1 MNTEEN
7 GRKPYMLE
15 RKVRDFITKESLLPD
30 RCRVVVG
37 VSGGADS
44 VALLRILLS
53 LGYDCHAVHCNFR
66 LRGDESERDRRFTEE
81 LCRQLGTELTVCG
94 YDTSGYASQNG
105 ISIEMAA
112 RELRYR
118 DFGRIMKEQGADAV
132 CIAHHQDD
140 SVETVLLNLT
150 RGTGL
155 KGLTGI
161 KPRNGDIVRP
171 LLCASR
177 KEIETYLKE
186 IGQPFITDSTNLET
200 DFTRNRIRLML
211 LPAMREINPSAGSA
225 VLSTARHLQQ
235 AYLFYMASVAETRR
249 KAVSER
255 NGNLEIDIDALRQA
269 PSVEG
274 FLFETLSP
282 AGFNDAGIRS
292 IASSLDSQPGTR
304 FLSESHIL
312 LKDRSKLILMPLKK
326 EEPGTVDILAVNGF
340 NALLPDRRRVTV
352 RIEEKGA
359 PVSRDADTA
368 TFDADMLP
376 YTLTV
381 RTWRKGDWFIPFGMK
396 GRRLVSDFMTD
407 RKMNL
412 AEKHSQLVVTGGDDI
427 VWVLGLR
434 PDNRYRVTERTLR
447 QLILT
452 VK

>member
-30 RCRVVVG
+30 RCRVIVG

-81 LCRQLGTELTVCG
+81 LCRQLETELTVCN

-118 DFGRIMKEQGADAV
+118 DFRRIMKEQEACAI
-132 CIAHHQDD
+132 CIAHHSDD
-140 SVETVLLNLT
+140 SVETILLNLT

-171 LLCASR
+171 LLCVSR
-177 KEIETYLKE
+177 EEIEAYLAE
-186 IGQPFITDSTNLET
+186 IGQPFITDSTNLEAG
-200 DFTRNRIRLML
+200 FTRNKIRLRL
-211 LPAMREINPSAGSA
+211 LPIMREINPSADSS

-235 AYLFYMASVAETRR
+235 AYRFYMASVQDTLR
-249 KAVSER
+249 KTVHDR
-255 NGNLEIDIDALRQA
+255 NGNLEIDIDLLRKA

-274 FLFETLSP
+274 FLFEILSP
-282 AGFNDAGIRS
+282 AGFNDSVITD
-292 IASSLDSQPGTR
+292 IAASLDSQPGAR

-312 LKDRSKLILMPLKK
+312 LKDRNKLILMKLKK
-326 EEPGTVDILAVNGF
+326 DESVSVKILTVNGF
-340 NALLPDRRRVTV
+340 TALLPDRRRITV
-352 RIEEKGA
+352 RIEEKEV
-359 PVSRDADTA
+359 PVSRNPDTA

-376 YTLTV
+376 DTLTV
-381 RTWRKGDWFIPFGMK
+381 RLWQKGDWFVPFGMK

-407 RKMNL
+407 RKMNI
-412 AEKHSQLVVTGGDDI
+412 AEKHSQLVVTGGDNI

>member
-30 RCRVVVG
+30 RRRVVVG

-177 KEIETYLKE
+177 KEIETYLTE

-211 LPAMREINPSAGSA
+211 LPLMREINPSAGSA
-225 VLSTARHLQQ
+225 ILSTARHLQQ

-255 NGNLEIDIDALRQA
+255 NGNLEIDIEALRQA

>member
-1 MNTEEN
+1 MNTEGN
-7 GRKPYMLE
+7 GRRPHTLE
-15 RKVRDFITKESLLPD
+15 LKVRDFITKESLLPNG
-30 RCRVVVG
+30 CRVIVG

-66 LRGDESERDRRFTEE
+66 LRGDESERDCRFTEE

-118 DFGRIMKEQGADAV
+118 DFGRIMKEQGAGAV

-177 KEIETYLKE
+177 KEIETYLTE
-186 IGQPFITDSTNLET
+186 IGQPFITDSSNLET

-211 LPAMREINPSAGSA
+211 LPLMREINPSAGSA
-225 VLSTARHLQQ
+225 ILSTARHLQQ
-235 AYLFYMASVAETRR
+235 AYLFYTASVAETRR
-249 KAVSER
+249 KVVSER

-274 FLFETLSP
+274 FLFEILSP
-282 AGFNDAGIRS
+282 AGFNDASINGI
-292 IASSLDSQPGTR
+292 AASLDSQPGTR

-312 LKDRSKLILMPLKK
+312 LKDRGKFILMPLKK
-326 EEPGTVDILAVNGF
+326 EEPETVSILTINGF
-340 NALLPDRRRVTV
+340 TVQLPDRRRISV

-376 YTLTV
+376 DTLTV
-381 RTWRKGDWFIPFGMK
+381 RQWRKGDWFIPFGMK

-427 VWVLGLR
+427 VWVLGMR
-434 PDNRYRVTERTLR
+434 TDNRYRVTERTLR

>member
-1 MNTEEN
+1 MNTVEKN
-7 GRKPYMLE
+7 RTTHNLE
-15 RKVRDFITKESLLPD
+15 QKVKKYISKESLLWEG
-30 RCRVVVG
+30 CKVLVG

-66 LRGDESERDRRFTEE
+66 LRADESERDRRFTEE
-81 LCRQLGTELTVCG
+81 LCCNLDIGITVCE
-94 YDTSGYASQNG
+94 YDTTAYASGKG

-118 DFGRIMKEQGADAV
+118 DFGLIMKEKAASAV

-161 KPRNGDIVRP
+161 KPRNGNIVRP

-177 KEIETYLKE
+177 KEIEDYLKE
-186 IGQPFITDSTNLET
+186 IGQPYITDSTNLEAG
-200 DFTRNRIRLML
+200 FTRNKIRLKL
-211 LPAMREINPSAGSA
+211 LPLMREINPSADTA

-235 AYLFYMASVAETRR
+235 AYRFYMASLEEICR
-249 KAVSER
+249 KVISKKDS
-255 NGNLEIDIDALRQA
+255 NIEIDIDALRNA

-274 FLFETLSP
+274 FLFEILSP
-282 AGFNDAGIRS
+282 AGFNDACITD
-292 IASSLDSQPGTR
+292 IAVSLDSQPGTR
-304 FLSESHIL
+304 FLSESHML
-312 LKDRSKLILMPLKK
+312 LKDRDKLILTPLQEDENK
-326 EEPGTVDILAVNGF
+326 TVTILAVNGF
-340 NALLPDRRRVTV
+340 SAQLSDRRRITV

-359 PVSRDADTA
+359 PVSRDPDTA

-376 YTLTV
+376 DTLTV
-381 RTWRKGDWFIPFGMK
+381 RQWQKGDWFVPFGMK

-412 AEKHSQLVVTGGDDI
+412 AEKHSQLVVTGGNDI
-427 VWVLGLR
+427 IWVLGLR
-434 PDNRYRVTERTLR
+434 TDNRYRVTERTLR

>member
-1 MNTEEN
+1 MNTVEKN
-7 GRKPYMLE
+7 RTTHNLE
-15 RKVRDFITKESLLPD
+15 QKVKKYISKESLLWEG
-30 RCRVVVG
+30 CKVLVG

-53 LGYDCHAVHCNFR
+53 LGYNCHAVHCNFR
-66 LRGDESERDRRFTEE
+66 LRADESERDRRFTEE
-81 LCRQLGTELTVCG
+81 LCGNLGIGITVCE
-94 YDTSGYASQNG
+94 YDTTAYASRKG

-118 DFGRIMKEQGADAV
+118 DFGLIMKEKAASAV

-161 KPRNGDIVRP
+161 KPRNGNIVRP

-177 KEIETYLKE
+177 KEIETYLKD
-186 IGQPFITDSTNLET
+186 IGQSYITDSTNLET
-200 DFTRNRIRLML
+200 GFTRNKIRLKLMPL
-211 LPAMREINPSAGSA
+211 MREINPSADTA

-235 AYLFYMASVAETRR
+235 AYRFYVASIEETRR
-249 KAVSER
+249 KVISKKD
-255 NGNLEIDIDALRQA
+255 NNLEIDIDALRNA
-269 PSVEG
+269 PSIEG
-274 FLFETLSP
+274 FLFDILSP
-282 AGFNDAGIRS
+282 AGFNDTC
-292 IASSLDSQPGTR
+292 IADIAASLESQPGTR
-304 FLSESHIL
+304 FLSESHML
-312 LKDRSKLILMPLKK
+312 LKDRDKLILTPLQKDENK
-326 EEPGTVDILAVNGF
+326 TVTILVINGF
-340 NALLPDRRRVTV
+340 SAQLPDRRRITV

-359 PVSRDADTA
+359 SVSKDPDTA

-376 YTLTV
+376 DSLTV
-381 RTWRKGDWFIPFGMK
+381 RLWQKGDWFVPFGMR

-412 AEKHSQLVVTGGDDI
+412 AEKHSQLVVTGGNDI
-427 VWVLGLR
+427 IWVLGLR
-434 PDNRYRVTERTLR
+434 TDNRYRVTERTLR
-447 QLILT
+447 QFILT